1 MRSYGLFYNIFIM
14 YRFIIKIKIEFEIEV
29 EIEIEFQNVVNHAYI
44 I

>member
-14 YRFIIKIKIEFEIEV
+14 YRFIIKIGIEIELEIEV
-29 EIEIEFQNVVNHAYI
+29 EIEFQNVVNHAYI